1 MHYVLAC
8 YLIQVLETDN
18 VNSKA
23 LFRRGQ
29 AYTSLNEFK
38 LGLKD
43 LFQVFEMCPGDKAIL
58 QEIKKVKKMENFYL
72 KSEKTTFQKMFH

>member
-1 MHYVLAC
+1 MHYVLTH

-18 VNSKA
+18 MNSKA

-29 AYTSLNEFK
+29 AYTSLNEYK

-43 LFQVFEMCPGDKAIL
+43 FSQVFEMCPDKTIL
-58 QEIKKVKKMENFYL
+58 QEIKKIKKMENFYL
-72 KSEKTTFQKMFH
+72 KLEKTTCQKMFH